1 MSPLRNAVALAL
13 VLCLPACAASRAGG
27 TTLTVLA
34 ASSLSEVLPPL
45 ARAFE
50 ADHPGTR
57 VVLSFGASSTLAQQ
71 VRAGAPADVLATASS
86 STMRQVESEG
96 DVTPPR
102 TFATNVGEI
111 AVYPPSASRVTAL
124 RDLAAPGLKVA
135 LCQPQVPCG
144 LLAARVLAQAGLA
157 VTPVTQGLDV
167 KSTLAAVTSG
177 EVDAAV
183 VYVTDV
189 RAAGSK
195 VVGVPIP
202 DSANAST
209 SYDAA
214 TVRSS
219 THAALAAELI
229 DLLLSAQ
236 GQRALAAAGFRL
248 P

>member
-1 MSPLRNAVALAL
+1 MSPLRCAVALAV
-13 VLCLPACAASRAGG
+13 VLILPACSGARPEATRI
-27 TTLTVLA
+27 TVLA
-34 ASSLSEVLPPL
+34 ASSLAEVLPPL
-45 ARAFE
+45 ARGFE
-50 ADHPGTR
+50 AVHPGTR

-71 VRAGAPADVLATASS
+71 VSAGAPADLLATASS
-86 STMRQVESEG
+86 STMQKVESAG
-96 DVTPPR
+96 DVRAPR
-102 TFATNVGEI
+102 TFATNVAEI
-111 AVYPPSASRVTAL
+111 AVYPPRAARVTAL
-124 RDLAAPGLKVA
+124 SDLAAPGLKVA

-144 LLAARVLAQAGLA
+144 VLAARVLGQAGLT

-177 EVDAAV
+177 EADAAI

-202 DSANAST
+202 DDLNAST

-214 TVRSS
+214 VVTTSKHP
-219 THAALAAELI
+219 TLAGELI

-236 GQRALAAAGFRL
+236 GQRGLADAGFRA